1 MPLVNLTRTQL
12 NEKTRAWVDPVSE
25 QGSGHTAQNCDDALE
40 PDSSKTVASPGN
52 SGISATATCAN
63 SSVMPAMPAAAEPK
77 PNKFFRYLS
86 QSIQRFYTEAET
98 TKLLDGISMLRENCK
113 KQRESRYIQVVIT
126 GWAQQPQRNLFFRAL
141 KYATRADIF
150 FGSYIGAVSE
160 TTQGLQ
166 RFEVFVSCYVNRDT
180 NVWHDPDDIVTY
192 IETFKMSLSCVDVSN
207 ASFSTGELPSQC
219 VLSALERIQ
228 NGSWHY
234 GNWHA
239 RKNFLYRERVQDM
252 IEQRIQQQRHHSV
265 LQETGLTFTPG
276 NMLAIYFEYRNTLRE
291 VQYMD
296 QSLNNVR
303 NQLIQMIAE
312 VASDNS
318 NSNES
323 NFNQQNSN
331 HHQRIRN
338 RLSEIIRRP
347 VWLEIHNMT
356 TRAGLLQT
364 PQGVF
369 RVVRN
374 LPSELAT
381 QATTG
386 ETVLDNAAAS
396 LRTVPRPPPPPPP
409 PVDFPPVA
417 SPSPHQSPNHQLRR
431 LSNGMEIVWS
441 LG

>member
-1 MPLVNLTRTQL
+1 MSFVNLTRTQI
-12 NEKTRAWVDPVSE
+12 NQKARAWVDSE
-25 QGSGHTAQNCDDALE
+25 SERLSGHTAQKRDDASE
-40 PDSSKTVASPGN
+40 PDGSKMLASPG
-52 SGISATATCAN
+52 ILATATCPN
-63 SSVMPAMPAAAEPK
+63 SSVMPAAAEPR
-77 PNKFFRYLS
+77 PNKFLAYMG
-86 QSIQRFYTEAET
+86 QSIRRFYTEAET

-150 FGSYIGAVSE
+150 FGSYIGASNE

-166 RFEVFVSCYVNRDT
+166 RFEVFLSCYVNRDT

-219 VLSALERIQ
+219 ILSALERIQ

-252 IEQRIQQQRHHSV
+252 IEQRVQQQRHNSV
-265 LQETGLTFTPG
+265 LQETGLTYTPG

-303 NQLIQMIAE
+303 NQLIQVITEATP
-312 VASDNS
+312 DNS

-323 NFNQQNSN
+323 NSNQQNPN
-331 HHQRIRN
+331 HHQRIQN
-338 RLSEIIRRP
+338 RLREIIRRP

-374 LPSELAT
+374 TQSELAT
-381 QATTG
+381 DAITDETMLNNATG
-386 ETVLDNAAAS
+386 SFRNVS
-396 LRTVPRPPPPPPP
+396 PPPPPPP
-409 PVDFPPVA
+409 PPSDFPPLP
-417 SPSPHQSPNHQLRR
+417 SPSPHQSADHRLRR
-431 LSNGMEIVWS
+431 RSNGMEIVWS